1 MSTSADQRKMLQ
13 PKEAQQIYLMVE
25 QVVNVLKES
34 SLNPFLND
42 LDKNQLYNIA
52 SGKTVS
58 TEIKSSSITIDK
70 KGQQMMLEYMERINK
85 DNVTDSV
92 MMDVIL
98 KIV

>member
-1 MSTSADQRKMLQ
+1 MLQ

-25 QVVNVLKES
+25 QVANVLKES

-58 TEIKSSSITIDK
+58 TEIKSSFITIDK

>member
-1 MSTSADQRKMLQ
+1 MLQ

-25 QVVNVLKES
+25 QVANVLKES

>member
-1 MSTSADQRKMLQ
+1 MIQ
-13 PKEAQQIYLMVE
+13 PKEARQIYLMVE
-25 QVVNVLKES
+25 QIVNVLKES
-34 SLNPFLND
+34 FLNPFLND

-52 SGKTVS
+52 SGKTLS
-58 TEIKSSSITIDK
+58 TEIKSGSITIDK

>member
-1 MSTSADQRKMLQ
+1 MLQ

>member
-1 MSTSADQRKMLQ
+1 MLQ

-92 MMDVIL
+92 MMGVIL